1 MEGGVYC
8 NVRSAT
14 FPYASQMN
22 YASSVSPVAL
32 DPRKRALRSSFR
44 QLRRSDT
51 SLAKGVSP
59 GWREKTDR
67 VP

>member
-1 MEGGVYC
+1 
-8 NVRSAT
+8 
-14 FPYASQMN
+14 MN

-51 SLAKGVSP
+51 SLAQGVSP